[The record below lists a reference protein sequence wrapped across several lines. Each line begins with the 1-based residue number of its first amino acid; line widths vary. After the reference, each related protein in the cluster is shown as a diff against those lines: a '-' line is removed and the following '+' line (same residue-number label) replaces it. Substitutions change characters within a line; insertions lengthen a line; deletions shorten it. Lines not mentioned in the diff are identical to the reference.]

1 MGLQCRWS
9 TFAGYCP
16 ILAERGSRICTS
28 TYSSGILSIPSD
40 TITLI
45 MPNGEPNDCMKFTNL
60 HKKSRQILRQQICH
74 KALFASIQSDPD
86 PNQEWLG
93 RIGAK
98 WGDKFGITN
107 FSSALSGWA
116 TSFDFRSCQR
126 SYNHLWSR
134 NMWWIQHQQTTKCL
148 RVEWNVT
155 HIMRVRELYWQFC
168 WYLVHSKPTTHRHY
182 RLLRTRTSHRQLKL
196 ISRQCKINWI
206 RLWTR
211 SCCQKTAIFGAE
223 LPQTKYLTHA
233 SLIQMQRSDSS
244 TGKEHVT
251 CCALFW

>member
-1 MGLQCRWS
+1 MHLHVFQWNFIDSIRHNNVKYAQWGTKIIVWNSPTFTRNPDRYWGSKFVIKRSLHQFNQIQIRTRNGLGALVQNEEINSELQTLHRPSVVGPHPLTFDLANEAIIIFGLGTCDEYS
-9 TFAGYCP
+9 T
-16 ILAERGSRICTS
+16 
-28 TYSSGILSIPSD
+28 
-40 TITLI
+40 
-45 MPNGEPNDCMKFTNL
+45 
-60 HKKSRQILRQQICH
+60 SRQL
-74 KALFASIQSDPD
+74 
-86 PNQEWLG
+86 
-93 RIGAK
+93 
-98 WGDKFGITN
+98 
-107 FSSALSGWA
+107 
-116 TSFDFRSCQR
+116 
-126 SYNHLWSR
+126 
-134 NMWWIQHQQTTKCL
+134 KCL

-233 SLIQMQRSDSS
+233 SLIQMQRSDSN

>member
-1 MGLQCRWS
+1 
-9 TFAGYCP
+9 
-16 ILAERGSRICTS
+16 
-28 TYSSGILSIPSD
+28 
-40 TITLI
+40 

-107 FSSALSGWA
+107 FTSALGGWA
-116 TSFDFRSCQR
+116 TSFDFRSCQW

-211 SCCQKTAIFGAE
+211 SWRQPFSELNCLKLNIWLMHPWSKCSGLTQVQGKNMLLVVPCFG
-223 LPQTKYLTHA
+223 
-233 SLIQMQRSDSS
+233 RSR
-244 TGKEHVT
+244 
-251 CCALFW
+251 